1 MYVSSMRK
9 WYYNIKSENVRIQT
23 MEVLNNRLTKQVL
36 MS

>member
-9 WYYNIKSENVRIQT
+9 GYYNIKSEKVRIQT